1 MAAVWLTHKL
11 SLLQG
16 TVEFDGYM
24 DVRMALEC
32 GAASGHCAL
41 SGLQLNVTYT
51 PTATRYMMGLTHP
64 GQRWPPPPG
73 SAQPPVLEWKWT
85 EAINETAHR
94 AGTMGWMAWVG
105 DVSHGMRLKLK
116 GPEDVWD
123 EPKPFYGRAP
133 LPSCW
138 AAGDGGLRLSGS
150 TLSAHSGARTM
161 AAGERLVLRFDLVT
175 TPVKRRD
182 PKHFKWRY
190 LMGCGGC
197 DYPGGLCKPSASNGN
212 IAVGNMSQM
221 ARGGEGIVVLH
232 QGCDLN
238 PSVAIPLLRSRSDLL
253 L

>member
-1 MAAVWLTHKL
+1 MVDAAV
-11 SLLQG
+11 G
-16 TVEFDGYM
+16 P
-24 DVRMALEC
+24 
-32 GAASGHCAL
+32 AA
-41 SGLQLNVTYT
+41 
-51 PTATRYMMGLTHP
+51 
-64 GQRWPPPPG
+64 
-73 SAQPPVLEWKWT
+73 
-85 EAINETAHR
+85 
-94 AGTMGWMAWVG
+94 
-105 DVSHGMRLKLK
+105 
-116 GPEDVWD
+116 
-123 EPKPFYGRAP
+123 
-133 LPSCW
+133 
-138 AAGDGGLRLSGS
+138 
-150 TLSAHSGARTM
+150 M

-212 IAVGNMSQM
+212 MAVGNMSQM

>member
-1 MAAVWLTHKL
+1 M
-11 SLLQG
+11 
-16 TVEFDGYM
+16 
-24 DVRMALEC
+24 
-32 GAASGHCAL
+32 
-41 SGLQLNVTYT
+41 
-51 PTATRYMMGLTHP
+51 
-64 GQRWPPPPG
+64 
-73 SAQPPVLEWKWT
+73 
-85 EAINETAHR
+85 
-94 AGTMGWMAWVG
+94 G

-123 EPKPFYGRAP
+123 EPAPFYGRAP

-161 AAGERLVLRFDLVT
+161 MAGERLVLRFDLVT

-197 DYPGGLCKPSASNGN
+197 DYPGGHCKREASEGN
-212 IAVGNMSQM
+212 MAVGNMSQM

-238 PSVAIPLLRSRSDLL
+238 PSVPLLALSF
-253 L
+253 